1 MEIGSRGKHHLLLQT
16 SPLTPYLTDEDPA
29 HLGEQLILP
38 PWLESYRPTIEAALP
53 KLTPPRAR
61 A

>member
-29 HLGEQLILP
+29 HESRHHLQDILGEAEVQVPLI
-38 PWLESYRPTIEAALP
+38 TEAS
-53 KLTPPRAR
+53 
-61 A
+61 